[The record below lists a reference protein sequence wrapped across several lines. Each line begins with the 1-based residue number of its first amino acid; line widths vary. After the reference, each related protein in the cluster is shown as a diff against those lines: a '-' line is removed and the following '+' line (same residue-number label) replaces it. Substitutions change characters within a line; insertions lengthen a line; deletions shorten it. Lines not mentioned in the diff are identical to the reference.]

1 MHYLSGTEQSEF
13 FPLDQDSFT
22 LQRDLK
28 SVDEFQDDID
38 SSEFFHN
45 SYRVAYGIFLGEEL
59 I

>member
-28 SVDEFQDDID
+28 SVDEFQDNID

-45 SYRVAYGIFLGEEL
+45 SYRVAYGISLGEEL

>member
-1 MHYLSGTEQSEF
+1 MHYLSGTEQSGF
-13 FPLDQDSFT
+13 FPFDQDSFT

-45 SYRVAYGIFLGEEL
+45 SYRFAYGIFLGEEL